1 VAGARNDLRCA
12 AATSTAAAAAVALAL
27 AAAAKPAPM
36 SAAIL
41 KHLPNALTL
50 LRAVLIPV
58 IALLLWQQRYGAA
71 LVLFA
76 LCALSDL
83 ADGWLARRFDVR
95 TRFGAIADPLAD
107 KLAMLAAT
115 VLLTWHGWLP
125 WWFAALVVGRDVMI
139 VAGAAAYHLCIGRVE
154 VAPTRL
160 SKFNTGLEFTFLT
173 GVMAAGAG
181 LIDKGLWWT
190 VLLYLTT
197 TTILASG
204 TQYALLWG
212 GKAVRALR
220 ARTPG

>member
-1 VAGARNDLRCA
+1 MPSPL
-12 AATSTAAAAAVALAL
+12 
-27 AAAAKPAPM
+27 
-36 SAAIL
+36 L
-41 KHLPNALTL
+41 KHLPNAITL

-58 IALLLWQQRYGAA
+58 IAVALWQQRYGLA

-139 VAGAAAYHLCIGRVE
+139 VAGATAYHLCIGRVE

-160 SKFNTGLEFTFLT
+160 SKINTGIEFTFLT
-173 GVMAAGAG
+173 GVMATGAG

-190 VLLYLTT
+190 VLLYLAT

-204 TQYALLWG
+204 TQYVVLWG
-212 GKAVRALR
+212 GKAARALR
-220 ARTPG
+220 DRSAR